1 MEHQG
6 LVCKKSALF
15 VFILSLFISEIAFSQ
30 LDAPP
35 VAGNPRAKI
44 TEEVGITDITITYGR
59 PDVNGREGKLW
70 GPVVPNGF
78 STNNFITGKPTSP
91 WRAGANDNTTITFE
105 HEVKFEGKPVK
116 AGTYGLSM
124 ALYLPD
130 SVIVILSS
138 SADAWGSFSYEAKND
153 VLRTTV
159 KPTTLDKSVEY
170 LKYEFINHKEKECTV
185 ALQWEKLSIPFKI
198 EVDVENIVVNKFRE
212 QLKGYK
218 GFSGVNLMQASQY
231 CVNKGINLDEALVWA
246 TKAVAAGNGGQKS
259 FATLNNLAN
268 AYAKMNR
275 NVQADSV
282 MNEAIPMASAAQIGQ
297 YARQL
302 IALKRAD
309 KALDVLNAAKTK
321 FGEVF
326 PISNSLIY
334 AYSAK
339 GDFKNALLF
348 AQKAI
353 EKVPNPGQKPAIEA
367 LIVKLKEG
375 KDIN

>member
-1 MEHQG
+1 MENQG
-6 LVCKKSALF
+6 FTFKKSIFFVIILCLF
-15 VFILSLFISEIAFSQ
+15 VCEIALSQ
-30 LDAPP
+30 IDAPP

-44 TEEVGITDITITYGR
+44 TEEVGITDITLTYGR
-59 PDVNGREGKLW
+59 PDLNGREGKLW
-70 GPVVPNGF
+70 GTVVPNGF
-78 STNNFITGKPTSP
+78 TTNNFITGKPTSP

-105 HEVKFEGKPVK
+105 HDVKFEGKPVK

-130 SVIVILSS
+130 SVTIILSS
-138 SADAWGSFSYEAKND
+138 SADAWGAFNYEAKND
-153 VLRTTV
+153 VLRATV
-159 KPTTLDKSVEY
+159 KPTTLSNSVEY

-198 EVDVENIVVNKFRE
+198 EVDVENIVINKFRE

-218 GFSGVNLMQASQY
+218 GFSGVNLMLASQY

-268 AYAKMNR
+268 TYAKMNR
-275 NVQADSV
+275 NTLADSV
-282 MNEAIPMASAAQIGQ
+282 MNEAIPMANPAQIGQ
-297 YARQL
+297 YGRQL
-302 IALKRAD
+302 ITLKRAD
-309 KALDVLNAAKTK
+309 KALEVLNAAKAK
-321 FGEVF
+321 VGEVF
-326 PISNSLIY
+326 PIVNTLMY

-339 GDFKNALLF
+339 GDYKTALMF
-348 AQKAI
+348 ADKAT
-353 EKVPNPGQKPAIEA
+353 EKAPNPAAKKSVEA
-367 LIVKLKEG
+367 LVSKLKEG